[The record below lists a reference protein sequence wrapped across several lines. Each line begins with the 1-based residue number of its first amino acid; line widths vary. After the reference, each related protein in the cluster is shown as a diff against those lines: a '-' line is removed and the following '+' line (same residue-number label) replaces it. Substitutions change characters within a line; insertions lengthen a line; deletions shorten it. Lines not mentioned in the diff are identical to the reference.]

1 MITKDGSL
9 KSVTD
14 RALEEPLKHS
24 LEDFWPDFI
33 SDKERENYCG
43 SYGNET
49 LKSLSGSLSHPY
61 LFIFRTSFKVYYTKI
76 SSVFKETLF
85 CLFLW

>member
-24 LEDFWPDFI
+24 LEKFWPDFV
-33 SDKERENYCG
+33 SDKKWQNYCG
-43 SYGNET
+43 SYGKET
-49 LKSLSGSLSHPY
+49 LKSL
-61 LFIFRTSFKVYYTKI
+61 
-76 SSVFKETLF
+76 
-85 CLFLW
+85 

>member
-24 LEDFWPDFI
+24 LEDFWPDFV
-33 SDKERENYCG
+33 SDKKRENYCG

-61 LFIFRTSFKVYYTKI
+61 LFIFGRASKYT
-76 SSVFKETLF
+76 TLR
-85 CLFLW
+85 